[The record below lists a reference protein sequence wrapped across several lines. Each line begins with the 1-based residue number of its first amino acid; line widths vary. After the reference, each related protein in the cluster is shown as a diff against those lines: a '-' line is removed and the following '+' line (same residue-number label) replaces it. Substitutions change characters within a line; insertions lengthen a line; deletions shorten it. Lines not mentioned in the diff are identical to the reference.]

1 MDFWRFLTMVTGI
14 VFLSGT
20 LIAITAITE
29 SVGWLIALVALGV
42 IFMPKSIKRAI
53 TDLIQALADS
63 IRKKGAEPYLATLER
78 LERRLSQAD
87 REKIRTELP
96 SGTVTILFSDIEGF
110 TSYIEKGDDYAY
122 EILQAHRQIIR
133 DQLKRHGGTEIKTY
147 GDGFMVAFPS
157 ARRAVLCAAD
167 IQDAFARYNETNRE
181 KIKVRIGINTG
192 EPIKEGEDF
201 IGRTVNLASRIVDQ
215 AKGGQIY
222 VSDVVKNLAGE
233 IKGFQYIDKGQ
244 HQLKG
249 FSEKQHLYEVA
260 RVEALA
266 YPLDSEVEQRLEKL
280 EKRLKGSP

>member
-1 MDFWRFLTMVTGI
+1 MNFWQFLTVL
-14 VFLSGT
+14 VLAGT

-42 IFMPKSIKRAI
+42 IFTPKSIKRAI

-63 IRKKGAEPYLATLER
+63 IRKKGAAPYLESLER

-87 REKIRTELP
+87 REKIKTELP

-122 EILQAHRQIIR
+122 EILQTHHQIIR
-133 DQLKRHGGTEIKTY
+133 EQLKRHGGTEIKTY

-167 IQDAFARYNETNRE
+167 IQNAFARYNETNRDT
-181 KIKVRIGINTG
+181 IKVRIGINSG
-192 EPIKEGEDF
+192 EPIQEGEDF

-215 AKGGQIY
+215 ARGGQIY

-233 IKGFQYIDKGQ
+233 IKGLQYIDKGP
-244 HQLKG
+244 HSLKG
-249 FSEKQHLYEVA
+249 FSEKQRLYEVA
-260 RVEALA
+260 RIEALA

-280 EKRLKGSP
+280 EKKLKGSA